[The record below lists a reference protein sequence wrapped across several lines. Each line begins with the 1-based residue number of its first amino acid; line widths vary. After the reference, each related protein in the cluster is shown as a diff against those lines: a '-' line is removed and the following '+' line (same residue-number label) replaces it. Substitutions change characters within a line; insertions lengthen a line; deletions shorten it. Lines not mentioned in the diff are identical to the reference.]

1 MNRFYKLMTSFK
13 ALGLVFLL
21 APSLASGQVNFTNAS
36 YTQNFNG
43 LSSSATTWADNSTLV
58 GWYLTTTTL
67 PLNTGSSNANS
78 CYNFGNSSDRA
89 LGAVSTATTHRFGIR
104 IKNLT
109 GSSINSFTVSF
120 TGEEWRVNTG
130 TSQKL
135 VCEYLTGPT
144 VTSLSATG
152 WIPVTALDFSAPV
165 APATAIALDGNLA
178 ANQSAVSGTISL
190 STPLAANSEIF
201 IRWSKLGSN
210 SAGLAIDDL
219 VISANCVTA
228 NALNSTAW
236 ASTTT
241 WGCGVVPTA
250 ASNVTIPMGITVNL
264 DASAATINDLTFT
277 GGGKLTLGANDLTV
291 NGTATGDATAGF
303 VVTDGAGSLKQTHAS
318 AAAKVYPI
326 GSALTKYDPAT
337 ITTPDACSFKVKVA
351 GSIDVAYPLSPR
363 QTGVVTPRQWDITLL
378 TGTPTVA
385 LQLTSSDVTNA
396 PSAPNAGMIGHWSS
410 ALSAWEALPCTYAGG
425 TWSTS
430 GVSSFSPFI
439 VSQAMTVLGVDLKKL
454 GVNAKGNAN
463 LVEWSTASEKNS
475 QSFDIQHATNGLDF
489 VTVGN
494 VKANGTTNVESN
506 YSFAH
511 ANPAIGTNYYRLK
524 QVDANG
530 TESFSKIVSVQN
542 GGKKAP
548 LLVYPTLATD
558 VLRVLT
564 NSDKNEDFQII
575 NLVGQT
581 VLTGKISNGADININ
596 ALTNGQYIFKTAG
609 ELARFVKN

>member
-1 MNRFYKLMTSFK
+1 
-13 ALGLVFLL
+13 VW
-21 APSLASGQVNFTNAS
+21 GQTPLSAFGTE
-36 YTQNFNG
+36 YTQNFNS
-43 LSSSATTWADNSTLV
+43 LTTSTTASTWTDNSTLT
-58 GWYLTTTTL
+58 GWYTKTDLSTPATIVANTGATTTGAL
-67 PLNTGSSNANS
+67 YSFGSTAATERAFGYAPSNA
-78 CYNFGNSSDRA
+78 
-89 LGAVSTATTHRFGIR
+89 
-104 IKNLT
+104 
-109 GSSINSFTVSF
+109 F
-120 TGEEWRVNTG
+120 TGA
-130 TSQKL
+130 
-135 VCEYLTGPT
+135 
-144 VTSLSATG
+144 SATG
-152 WIPVTALDFSAPV
+152 KGYLGWRLQNTTGSTISSITVTWTGEQWRRENNAAAQTLVLGYQVGATVTALTTGTWT
-165 APATAIALDGNLA
+165 ATSSTFTSPIVGATTGVALDGNA
-178 ANQSAVSGTISL
+178 TANRTANISVVITVNIPAGQEIMLRWEDLNDSGNDHL
-190 STPLAANSEIF
+190 M
-201 IRWSKLGSN
+201 
-210 SAGLAIDDL
+210 AIDD
-219 VISANCVTA
+219 VTVKA
-228 NALNSTAW
+228 CPSPTVSNAI
-236 ASTTT
+236 ASTNWTT
-241 WGCGVVPTA
+241 ASTWVCGIVPTA
-250 ASNVTIPMGITVNL
+250 TSNVTIPAGITVAL
-264 DASAATINDLTFT
+264 DASSSVNDITFT

-326 GSALTKYDPAT
+326 GSALTKYDPVT

-363 QTGVVTPRQWDITLL
+363 QTGVVTPRLWDITLVS
-378 TGTPTVA
+378 GTPTVA

-439 VSQAMTVLGVDLKKL
+439 VSQALTVLGVDLKKL

-494 VKANGTTNVESN
+494 VKANGTTNIESN